1 MGSIISGISAW
12 PSEAQAFVPD
22 KRVQAGNLNVVNSLI
37 RHINSLFRAE
47 ISLFYFLGNLD
58 CKLL

>member
-1 MGSIISGISAW
+1 MRGGRRYL
-12 PSEAQAFVPD
+12 SEVQYR
-22 KRVQAGNLNVVNSLI
+22 RVRAGNLNVVNSLI
-37 RHINSLFRAE
+37 RRINSLFRAE